1 MKTGVSITP
10 RELPDTLGGSSQ
22 PGLLEERKQK
32 WGGESGMGV
41 RLWFRCICFQ
51 TA

>member
-32 WGGESGMGV
+32 WGGGV
-41 RLWFRCICFQ
+41 RDGGPTLV
-51 TA
+51 